1 MSVGAISAMQHQA
14 HLDNASVAVAK
25 KSLQSTRMQGQ
36 QALKLIDAAVDG
48 APRPA
53 GDGRGTLVNTY
64 A

>member
-1 MSVGAISAMQHQA
+1 MQHQA